1 MSYLNVK
8 IRYDRSIKGYKILL
22 MVMCPDS
29 FDIKAFHANMKSIFG
44 EKIVVNVILT

>member
-1 MSYLNVK
+1 MEVSVYYNIEKPLFKRV
-8 IRYDRSIKGYKILL
+8 
-22 MVMCPDS
+22 VMCPDT